1 MSRTDYS
8 GGRFYEPGTRRIR
21 IDPQFKGTL
30 RFPFNLQELELRR
43 LRRLRDKINGRER
56 PPVSTV
62 ASVEETGDAG

>member
-8 GGRFYEPGTRRIR
+8 GRLYEPGTRRIR

-43 LRRLRDKINGRER
+43 LRAEINGREK

-62 ASVEETGDAG
+62 ASVGETGDAG

>member
-8 GGRFYEPGTRRIR
+8 GRLYEPGTRRIR

-43 LRRLRDKINGRER
+43 LRAEINGREKS
-56 PPVSTV
+56 PVSTV
-62 ASVEETGDAG
+62 ASVGETGDAG